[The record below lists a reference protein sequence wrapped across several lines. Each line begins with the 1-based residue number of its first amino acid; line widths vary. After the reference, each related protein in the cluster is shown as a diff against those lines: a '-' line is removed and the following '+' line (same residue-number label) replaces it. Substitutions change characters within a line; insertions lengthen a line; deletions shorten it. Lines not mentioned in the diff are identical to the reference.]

1 MSSEGTTQGDPMAMP
16 GYGIGILPLLV
27 LIKADDHALKH
38 VAYADDIGGGS
49 KLVNLRKWWE
59 KIEYFGPLL
68 GYYPKA
74 SKSWLVVKEE
84 MLSEAETLFDGTGIN
99 ITTEGR
105 KYLGGFVGKRTGEED
120 YVKDLVEDWVNQ
132 IEELSKIAKCE
143 PQAAYS
149 AFTAGFKH
157 KMTYYMRTIPDLN
170 EIMQPLDNV
179 INNSFIPAITEEHI
193 LSPDDRKLLSLP
205 ARLGGMG
212 IPIFSEVCTREYNS
226 SLKATESLRPK
237 IIAQDNRFILDKK
250 SERQRDAAIRS
261 DRNNEEKQ
269 MLDNLRSKMSP
280 EQVRAN
286 DLAQL
291 KGASAWLTALPLKD
305 EGYVL
310 NKREFFDAIALRYR
324 WDIKRLPLNCVCG
337 KKFTLDHAM
346 VCKNGGYIHRRH
358 DHIRDLFA
366 ALLKDVTYGV
376 GTEPPLQPLSGET
389 LPPGSNID
397 DEARLDIVA
406 RGFWQDSEAAFF
418 DIKVFYPF
426 AKTHLNKNLE
436 TAFKA
441 NEKAKKTKYNA
452 RVISIEHGSFTPI
465 VISSCGGFG
474 LQTSKFVSKLTD
486 MSAEKKN
493 MQRSVVANYI
503 KTKVSFELIRSQV
516 ACLRGSRQWKKVKID
531 TGEIEV
537 VAEVSSIRE

>member
-1 MSSEGTTQGDPMAMP
+1 
-16 GYGIGILPLLV
+16 
-27 LIKADDHALKH
+27 
-38 VAYADDIGGGS
+38 
-49 KLVNLRKWWE
+49 
-59 KIEYFGPLL
+59 
-68 GYYPKA
+68 
-74 SKSWLVVKEE
+74 

-305 EGYVL
+305 EWL
-310 NKREFFDAIALRYR
+310 C
-324 WDIKRLPLNCVCG
+324 P
-337 KKFTLDHAM
+337 
-346 VCKNGGYIHRRH
+346 
-358 DHIRDLFA
+358 
-366 ALLKDVTYGV
+366 
-376 GTEPPLQPLSGET
+376 
-389 LPPGSNID
+389 
-397 DEARLDIVA
+397 
-406 RGFWQDSEAAFF
+406 
-418 DIKVFYPF
+418 
-426 AKTHLNKNLE
+426 
-436 TAFKA
+436 
-441 NEKAKKTKYNA
+441 
-452 RVISIEHGSFTPI
+452 
-465 VISSCGGFG
+465 
-474 LQTSKFVSKLTD
+474 
-486 MSAEKKN
+486 
-493 MQRSVVANYI
+493 
-503 KTKVSFELIRSQV
+503 
-516 ACLRGSRQWKKVKID
+516 
-531 TGEIEV
+531 
-537 VAEVSSIRE
+537 